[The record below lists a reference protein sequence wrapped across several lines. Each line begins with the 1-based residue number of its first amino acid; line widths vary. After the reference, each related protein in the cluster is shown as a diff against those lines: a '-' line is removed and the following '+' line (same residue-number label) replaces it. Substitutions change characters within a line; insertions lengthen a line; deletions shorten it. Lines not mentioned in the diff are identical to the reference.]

1 MSLHPSPRI
10 QSCSKR
16 SEQKPLVPGT
26 LLAVV
31 VHTKDPRLQRGKHA
45 ALKNGIYQ
53 SWQCWLRY
61 VSYLCPEVVISIPGR
76 MGQGQH
82 KCLLQKESAARI
94 SAERNII
101 MFFTTWP
108 SPNPPSKKQLL
119 SSGKTPCNPL
129 AWHPPPPIATAPWPP
144 PVKKGRT
151 LMLFFRHRLKSFL
164 LPFCSLPVVDE
175 TLPLWS
181 TDQRAARDRSGC
193 AGGLLM
199 LSGNTVKRN
208 EVLQRQKRILAKH
221 AAQARKRDHGCHTS
235 QCQH

>member
-1 MSLHPSPRI
+1 MSLHLSPRI

-129 AWHPPPPIATAPWPP
+129 AWHPPPP
-144 PVKKGRT
+144 
-151 LMLFFRHRLKSFL
+151 
-164 LPFCSLPVVDE
+164 SLP
-175 TLPLWS
+175 P
-181 TDQRAARDRSGC
+181 R
-193 AGGLLM
+193 GLLQWKRGGRWCCSSDTVWSLFSC
-199 LSGNTVKRN
+199 LSAPCLLWMKHCRC
-208 EVLQRQKRILAKH
+208 EVRIKERPGTG
-221 AAQARKRDHGCHTS
+221 AAVLEGS
-235 QCQH
+235 

>member
-129 AWHPPPPIATAPWPP
+129 AWHPPPPHRYR
-144 PVKKGRT
+144 PVASSSEKGEDADVVLQT
-151 LMLFFRHRLKSFL
+151 PFEVFSLAFL
-164 LPFCSLPVVDE
+164 LLACCGWNTAVVKYGSKSGPGPE
-175 TLPLWS
+175 RLCWRALNALW
-181 TDQRAARDRSGC
+181 
-193 AGGLLM
+193 
-199 LSGNTVKRN
+199 
-208 EVLQRQKRILAKH
+208 E
-221 AAQARKRDHGCHTS
+221 HG
-235 QCQH
+235 